1 MSCLQGSLVNQV
13 AKYSIVYK
21 TLCLY
26 RYLELHDPVVF
37 LY

>member
-13 AKYSIVYK
+13 AKYSIVYN
-21 TLCLY
+21 L